1 MTDWMWWKFEK
12 KESIFHINA
21 KKSIPYKDF
30 LLANVDWAEW
40 PGGAAEIESAF
51 NTQKKRVK
59 QLEKALTDAGID
71 IPSWDTLRYYDEDDD
86 EQEAKPS

>member
-1 MTDWMWWKFEK
+1 MTDWVWWKFEDVK
-12 KESIFHINA
+12 SIFHINA

-51 NTQKKRVK
+51 NTQYRRVK
-59 QLEKALTDAGID
+59 QLEKALTDAGIE
-71 IPSWDTLRYYDEDDD
+71 IPSSDDLKYDED
-86 EQEAKPS
+86 ENELGK